1 MSSHIGGMKIGA
13 IMALRGDVAEPLER
27 LILIKIIYL
36 GHFYNQ
42 KLPFAYVV

>member
-27 LILIKIIYL
+27 LILIKIIYFL
-36 GHFYNQ
+36 IKIHKNS
-42 KLPFAYVV
+42 